1 MGGGGR
7 EGGEERRETMV
18 ENESKGVGVG
28 CDCKDELTD
37 SEGGG

>member
-1 MGGGGR
+1 MGRREGGVGWMGGGGI

-28 CDCKDELTD
+28 V
-37 SEGGG
+37 